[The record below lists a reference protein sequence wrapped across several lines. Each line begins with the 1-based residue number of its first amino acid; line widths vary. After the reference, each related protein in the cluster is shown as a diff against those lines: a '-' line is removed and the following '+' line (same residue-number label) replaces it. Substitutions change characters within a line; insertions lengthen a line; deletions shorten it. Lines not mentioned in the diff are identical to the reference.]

1 MKGVEQIV
9 SSVLLTGILI
19 AVVTAVTAIG
29 LPLLDKTRGASSLE
43 NSRNFMIN
51 LENSV
56 KEVANNGGRVRIPV
70 TVDSDVSFDPAT
82 EKIEMRMV
90 TSGTLYDSE
99 AEIPLGRNDCG
110 ITNGKWQDNAPL
122 TLCVLST
129 CIEKGDQSCRRYSV
143 SYTLVPVELE
153 IGQTIETRKVE
164 LQSAGPQLGGKDSFI
179 VLEKLGDSGADKK
192 KKSLVSVS
200 IES

>member
-29 LPLLDKTRGASSLE
+29 LPLLDKTRDASSLE

-56 KEVANNGGRVRIPV
+56 KDVANNGGRVRIPV
-70 TVDSDVSFDPAT
+70 MVDSDVSFDPDT
-82 EKIEMRMV
+82 QKIEMRMT
-90 TSGTLYDSE
+90 TSGTIYDSE
-99 AEIPLGRNDCG
+99 AQIPLGRNDCG
-110 ITNGKWQDNAPL
+110 ITKGKWQDNSPL

-129 CIEKGDQSCRRYSV
+129 CIEKAESGCRRYTIA
-143 SYTLVPVELE
+143 YTLEPVELMV
-153 IGQTIETRKVE
+153 GQTIESKKIE
-164 LQSAGPQLGGKDSFI
+164 LQSAGMQLGNQDSFI
-179 VLEKLGDSGADKK
+179 VLEKLGDTGSDQKK
-192 KKSLVSVS
+192 TLVGVS

>member
-29 LPLLDKTRGASSLE
+29 LPLLDKTRDASSLE

-56 KEVANNGGRVRIPV
+56 KDVANNGGRVRIPV
-70 TVDSDVSFDPAT
+70 IVDSDVSFDPAT
-82 EKIEMRMV
+82 QKIEMRMT
-90 TSGTLYDSE
+90 TSGTIYDSE
-99 AEIPLGRNDCG
+99 TQIPLGRNDCG
-110 ITNGKWQDNAPL
+110 ITKGKWQDNSPL

-129 CIEKGDQSCRRYSV
+129 CIEKAESGCRRY
-143 SYTLVPVELE
+143 
-153 IGQTIETRKVE
+153 KKME
-164 LQSAGPQLGGKDSFI
+164 LQSAGMQLGNQDSFI
-179 VLEKLGDSGADKK
+179 VLEKLGDTGSNQKK
-192 KKSLVSVS
+192 TLVGVS